1 MALDGIA
8 ISALCHELNEKL
20 SGGRIDKIHQPERDE
35 LIVSV
40 RTFGG
45 AHKLLIC
52 ANPSYPRIHI
62 TNSQKENPEKP
73 PMFCMLL
80 RKHISSGKILYV
92 KQDGFERIIKIGIES
107 YDEMGYL
114 SEKLLIVEIM
124 GKHSNIILT
133 DKDGKILD
141 SIIHV
146 DISVS
151 SVRQVLPGLMYEF
164 PPSQNKK
171 NPLTASPEDIAFSLC
186 HSESEIWKQL
196 LDTYTG
202 ISPLIA
208 REAVHLALGRCDIF
222 GIEASNDDL
231 EKVAEEFYEIIKG
244 IKEKEFNPCIIT
256 DTDSKKLLDFS
267 AVHISQYQNLAKV
280 EHFASMNE
288 ALEGFYMKKASSES
302 IRQRSGDLLKFLQT
316 SLERCY
322 KKLQIQDQTLKK
334 AAKREKYKMY
344 GDLLTANIYRI
355 NQGMKEI
362 TLENF
367 YSENM
372 EEIKIPL
379 KEDLSPSGNAQRYY
393 IKYNKEK
400 TAEAETLKQ
409 KKLNEEE
416 IDYLESVQEAVVR
429 CETNSEITQ
438 IRNELIEEGYLKNKG
453 RLQRKKKETI
463 TPMHF
468 VSDDGYDIY
477 VGKNNKQN
485 DYVTLKLSRS
495 TDIWFHTKEIHGC
508 HAIVKTSDAMEVPD
522 ETYFQ
527 AARLAAFY
535 SKGRGSENVPVDY
548 TEVKNVKKPS
558 GAKPGMVIY
567 VDYNTLY
574 VTPSEEEKDRLL
586 ANKEKSL

>member
-1 MALDGIA
+1 MALDGIT
-8 ISALCHELNEKL
+8 ISALCYELNKKL

-45 AHKLLIC
+45 AYKLLIC

-62 TNSQKENPEKP
+62 TNSQKENPQKP

-80 RKHISSGKILYV
+80 RKHLSSGKILSV
-92 KQDGFERIIKIGIES
+92 CQDGFERIIKIAIES
-107 YDEMGYL
+107 YDEMGFL
-114 SEKLLIVEIM
+114 SQKTLIIEIM

-151 SVRQVLPGLMYEF
+151 SVRQVLPGLMYETA
-164 PPSQNKK
+164 PSQNKK
-171 NPLTASPEDIAFSLC
+171 NPLCASFEDVLCSLSN
-186 HSESEIWKQL
+186 SETEIWKQL
-196 LDTYTG
+196 LDSYTG
-202 ISPLIA
+202 ISPLLA
-208 REAVHLALGRCDIF
+208 REAVHRALGRCDYL
-222 GIEASNDDL
+222 GIEASKEDF
-231 EKVAEEFYEIIKG
+231 EKVAKEFCEIISCA
-244 IKEKEFNPCIIT
+244 KEKDFNPCVII
-256 DTDSKKLLDFS
+256 DNDSQKLLDFCS
-267 AVHISQYQNLAKV
+267 VHISQYQNLAKI
-280 EHFASMNE
+280 EHYGSVSD
-288 ALEGFYMKKASSES
+288 ALEDFYTKKAASES

-316 SLERCY
+316 ALERCY

-355 NQGMKEI
+355 NQGIKEI

-379 KEDLSPSGNAQRYY
+379 KEELTPSQNAQRYY
-393 IKYNKEK
+393 VKYNKEK
-400 TAEAETLKQ
+400 TAETETLKQ

-416 IDYLESVQEAVVR
+416 IDYLESVQEAVIR
-429 CETNSEITQ
+429 CETNSEILQ

-453 RLQRKKKETI
+453 RLLKKKKETI

-477 VGKNNKQN
+477 VGKNNRQN

-522 ETYFQ
+522 RTYMQ

-567 VDYNTLY
+567 VSYNTLY
-574 VTPSEEEKDRLL
+574 VTPSEEEKEKLL
-586 ANKEKSL
+586 ANKNKI

>member
-1 MALDGIA
+1 MALDGLV
-8 ISALCHELNEKL
+8 ISALCSELNQKL
-20 SGGRIDKIHQPERDE
+20 AGTRIDKIHQPEKDE
-35 LIVSV
+35 LLISV
-40 RTFGG
+40 RGYG
-45 AHKLLIC
+45 VAYKLLVC
-52 ANPSYPRIHI
+52 ANPSFPRLHLSNI
-62 TNSQKENPEKP
+62 QKENPQTP

-80 RKHISSGKILYV
+80 RKHISGGKILSV
-92 KQDGFERIIKIGIES
+92 TQEGFDRIVNIAIES

-114 SEKLLIVEIM
+114 SPKNLIVEIM

-133 DKDGKILD
+133 DSNGKILD

-146 DISVS
+146 DFSVS
-151 SVRQVLPGLMYEF
+151 SVRQILPGLKYEL
-164 PPSQNKK
+164 PPSQGKK
-171 NPLTASPEDIAFSLC
+171 NPLDISRDDVAFALEN
-186 HSESEIWKQL
+186 SEKEVWKQL
-196 LDTYTG
+196 LENYDG
-202 ISPLIA
+202 ISPLVA
-208 REAVHLALGRCDIF
+208 REAVFRAIGMCDAK
-222 GIEASNDDL
+222 GIEVTRQDL
-231 EKVAEEFYEIIKG
+231 EKVAVNFYAIIED
-244 IKEKEFNPCIIT
+244 IKTGDFNPCIVT
-256 DTDSKKLLDFS
+256 EKATKKPLDFCAIDIGQYSTS
-267 AVHISQYQNLAKV
+267 ATV
-280 EHFASMNE
+280 EHFPSMNE
-288 ALEGFYMKKASSES
+288 AVESFYMKKASSES

-316 SLERCY
+316 SLDRCY

-344 GDLLTANIYRI
+344 GDLITSNIYRI
-355 NQGMKEI
+355 EQGMENV

-372 EEIKIPL
+372 EEVTIPL
-379 KEDLSPSGNAQRYY
+379 KTDLSPSKNAQRYY
-393 IKYNKEK
+393 TKYNKEK
-400 TAEAETLKQ
+400 TAETETLKQ
-409 KKLNEEE
+409 KELNENE
-416 IDYLESVQEAVVR
+416 INYLESVKEAVLM

-438 IRNELIEEGYLKNKG
+438 IRDELIEEGYLKNKG
-453 RLQRKKKETI
+453 RLIKKKKEVI

-495 TDIWFHTKEIHGC
+495 TDIWFHTKEIHGS
-508 HAIVKTSDAMEVPD
+508 HAIVKTDDAMLVPD

-527 AARLAAFY
+527 AARLAAYY

-574 VTPSEEEKDRLL
+574 VTPSEEEKNRLSENL
-586 ANKEKSL
+586 NKQ

>member
-1 MALDGIA
+1 MALDGLA

-35 LIVSV
+35 LVISV
-40 RTFGG
+40 RCYGG
-45 AHKLLIC
+45 GYKLLLC
-52 ANPSYPRIHI
+52 ANPSFPRLHI

-80 RKHISSGKILYV
+80 RKHISGGKILSV
-92 KQDGFERIIKIGIES
+92 TQDGFERIVKIAIES

-114 SEKLLIVEIM
+114 SEKTLIVEIM

-151 SVRQVLPGLMYEF
+151 SVRQILPGLIYEL
-164 PPSQNKK
+164 PPSQDKK
-171 NPLTASPEDIAFSLC
+171 NPLNETRDDIAFALSND
-186 HSESEIWKQL
+186 EKEVWKQIM
-196 LDTYTG
+196 DSYSG
-202 ISPLIA
+202 ISPLVA
-208 REAVHLALGRCDIF
+208 REAVYRAIGMADIM
-222 GIEASNDDL
+222 GTEATREDL
-231 EKVAEEFYEIIKG
+231 EKVAVNFYGICGDIKQ
-244 IKEKEFNPCIIT
+244 KDTNPCIIT
-256 DTDSKKLLDFS
+256 EKATKKPLDFC
-267 AVHISQYQNLAKV
+267 AIDVSQYGAEATV

-288 ALEGFYMKKASSES
+288 ALEAFYTKKASSES
-302 IRQRSGDLLKFLQT
+302 IRQRSGDLLRFLQT

-344 GDLLTANIYRI
+344 GDLITSNIYRI
-355 NQGMKEI
+355 EQGMENV

-372 EEIKIPL
+372 EEVTIPL
-379 KEDLSPSGNAQRYY
+379 KTDLSPSKNAQRYY
-393 IKYNKEK
+393 TKYNKEK

-416 IDYLESVQEAVVR
+416 IDYLESVQEAVQR
-429 CETNSEITQ
+429 CELNSEITQ
-438 IRNELIEEGYLKNKG
+438 IRDELIEEGYLKNKG
-453 RLQRKKKETI
+453 RLNRRKKEVI
-463 TPMHF
+463 TPRHF

-495 TDIWFHTKEIHGC
+495 TDIWFHTKGIHGC

-522 ETYFQ
+522 ETYMQ
-527 AARLAAFY
+527 AARLAAYY
-535 SKGRGSENVPVDY
+535 SKGRSSENVPVDY

-574 VTPSEEEKDRLL
+574 VTPSEEEKDRLSE
-586 ANKEKSL
+586 NVTNC

>member
-1 MALDGIA
+1 MALDGIT
-8 ISALCHELNEKL
+8 ISALCYELNEKL

-35 LIVSV
+35 LIISV

-45 AHKLLIC
+45 AYKLLIC

-62 TNSQKENPEKP
+62 TNSQKENPQKP

-80 RKHISSGKILYV
+80 RKHLSSGKILSV
-92 KQDGFERIIKIGIES
+92 SQDGFERIIKIAIES
-107 YDEMGYL
+107 YDEMGFL
-114 SEKLLIVEIM
+114 SEKTLIIEIM
-124 GKHSNIILT
+124 GKHSNIILI

-151 SVRQVLPGLMYEF
+151 SIRQVLPGLMYKIA
-164 PPSQNKK
+164 PSQNKK
-171 NPLTASPEDIAFSLC
+171 NPLCASFEDVLFSLS
-186 HSESEIWKQL
+186 HSETPIWKQL
-196 LDTYTG
+196 LESYTG
-202 ISPLIA
+202 ISPLVA
-208 REAVHLALGRCDIF
+208 REAVHRALGRCDYF
-222 GIEASNDDL
+222 GIEASREDFEN
-231 EKVAEEFYEIIKG
+231 VAKEFCEIISCA
-244 IKEKEFNPCIIT
+244 KEKSFNPCIII
-256 DTDSKKLLDFS
+256 DNDSKKLLDFCS
-267 AVHISQYQNLAKV
+267 VHISQYQSLAKI
-280 EHFASMNE
+280 EHYGSVSD
-288 ALEGFYMKKASSES
+288 ALENFYTKKAASES

-316 SLERCY
+316 ALERCY

-362 TLENF
+362 ALENF

-379 KEDLSPSGNAQRYY
+379 KEELTPSQNAQRYY
-393 IKYNKEK
+393 VKYNKEK
-400 TAEAETLKQ
+400 TAESETLKQ

-416 IDYLESVQEAVVR
+416 INYLESVQEAVVR
-429 CETNSEITQ
+429 CETNSEILQ

-453 RLQRKKKETI
+453 RLLKKKKETI

-477 VGKNNKQN
+477 VGKNNRQN

-522 ETYFQ
+522 RTYMQ

-567 VDYNTLY
+567 ASYNTLY
-574 VTPSEEEKDRLL
+574 VTPSEEEKERLL
-586 ANKEKSL
+586 ANKDKT

>member
-1 MALDGIA
+1 MALDGA
-8 ISALCHELNEKL
+8 VISALCFELSQKL
-20 SGGRIDKIHQPERDE
+20 VGGRIDKIHQPERDE
-35 LIVSV
+35 LTISV
-40 RTFGG
+40 RTYGG
-45 AHKLLIC
+45 AYRLLIC
-52 ANPSYPRIHI
+52 ANPSFPRIHI
-62 TNSQKENPEKP
+62 TNTQKENPDKP

-80 RKHISSGKILYV
+80 RKHISGGKILSV
-92 KQDGFERIIKIGIES
+92 TQEGFERIIKIAIES

-114 SEKLLIVEIM
+114 SQKYLIVEIM

-146 DISVS
+146 DVSVS
-151 SVRQVLPGLMYEF
+151 SVRLVLPGLMYEL

-171 NPLTASPEDIAFSLC
+171 DPVLESKEEIEFALRHDEPPL
-186 HSESEIWKQL
+186 WKQI
-196 LDTYTG
+196 LDSYLG
-202 ISPLIA
+202 ISPLVA
-208 REAVHLALGRCDIF
+208 REAVYRALGMCDMA
-222 GIEASNDDL
+222 GDEVSREDL
-231 EKVAEEFYEIIKG
+231 DKVALNFYAIMED
-244 IKEKEFNPCIIT
+244 IKEKTFNPCIIT
-256 DTDSKKLLDFS
+256 DKSTKKPLDFC
-267 AVHISQYQNLAKV
+267 AIDIGQYGNLAKT
-280 EHFASMNE
+280 EHFATMNE
-288 ALEGFYMKKASSES
+288 AVESFYTKKASSES

-334 AAKREKYKMY
+334 ASKRDKYKMY
-344 GDLLTANIYRI
+344 GDLITANIYRI
-355 NQGMKEI
+355 EQGMKEV

-372 EEIKIPL
+372 EKVVIPL
-379 KEDLSPSGNAQRYY
+379 KTDLSPAKNAQRYY
-393 IKYNKEK
+393 TKYNKEK
-400 TAEAETLKQ
+400 TAELETLKQ

-416 IDYLESVQEAVVR
+416 IDYLESVQEAVLR

-438 IRNELIEEGYLKNKG
+438 IRDELIEEGYLKNKG

-485 DYVTLKLSRS
+485 DYVTLKLARS
-495 TDIWFHTKEIHGC
+495 TDIWFHTKGIHGS
-508 HAIVKTSDAMEVPD
+508 HAIVKTTDAMEVPD

-527 AARLAAFY
+527 AARLAAYY

-574 VTPSEEEKDRLL
+574 VTPLEEEKDRLL
-586 ANKEKSL
+586 NNGAM

>member
-1 MALDGIA
+1 MALDGVV
-8 ISALCHELNEKL
+8 ISALCSELSEKL
-20 SGGRIDKIHQPERDE
+20 PGGRIDKIHQPERDE
-35 LIVSV
+35 LVISV
-40 RTFGG
+40 RCYGG
-45 AHKLLIC
+45 AYRLLIC

-62 TNSQKENPEKP
+62 TNTQKENPEKP

-80 RKHISSGKILYV
+80 RKHLMGGKILSV
-92 KQDGFERIIKIGIES
+92 SQEGFERIVKIGIES

-114 SEKLLIVEIM
+114 SEKTLIVEIM

-151 SVRQVLPGLMYEF
+151 SVRQVLPGLSYEL
-164 PPSQNKK
+164 PPAQSKK
-171 NPLTASPEDIAFSLC
+171 NPLDETRESIESELC
-186 HSESEIWKQL
+186 HDESPIWKKL
-196 LDTYTG
+196 LEGYTG
-202 ISPLIA
+202 ISPLVA
-208 REAVHLALGRCDIF
+208 REAVHRALGRCDIA
-222 GIEASNDDL
+222 GIEAIREDL
-231 EKVAEEFYEIIKG
+231 GKVALNFYSIICD
-244 IKEKEFNPCIIT
+244 IKEKSFNPCIIT
-256 DTDSKKLLDFS
+256 DTATKKPLEFCAID
-267 AVHISQYQNLAKV
+267 ISQYGNAAKT
-280 EHFASMNE
+280 EHFATMNE
-288 ALEGFYMKKASSES
+288 AVENFYMKKAAAES

-322 KKLQIQDQTLKK
+322 KKLSLQHEILKK
-334 AAKREKYKMY
+334 ASKRDKHKMY

-355 NQGMKEI
+355 SQGMKEI

-372 EEIKIPL
+372 EEVTIPL
-379 KEDLSPSGNAQRYY
+379 KTDISPAKNAQRYY

-400 TAEAETLKQ
+400 TAELETLKQ

-416 IDYLESVQEAVVR
+416 IYYLESVQEAVLR

-438 IRNELIEEGYLKNKG
+438 IRDELIEEGYLKNKG
-453 RLQRKKKETI
+453 RLQKRKKESI

-485 DYVTLKLSRS
+485 DYVTLKLARS
-495 TDIWFHTKEIHGC
+495 TDIWFHTKEIHGS
-508 HAIVKTSDAMEVPD
+508 HAIVKTEDAMLVSD

-558 GAKPGMVIY
+558 GAKPGMVVY
-567 VDYNTLY
+567 VNYNTLY
-574 VTPSEEEKDRLL
+574 VTPSEEEKERL
-586 ANKEKSL
+586 ANNAKG

>member
-1 MALDGIA
+1 MALDGIV
-8 ISALCHELNEKL
+8 ISALCSELSEKL
-20 SGGRIDKIHQPERDE
+20 IGGRIDKIHQPERDE
-35 LIVSV
+35 LVVSV
-40 RTFGG
+40 RTYGG
-45 AHKLLIC
+45 AFRLLIC

-62 TNSQKENPEKP
+62 TNTQKENPEKP

-80 RKHISSGKILYV
+80 RKHISGGKILSV
-92 KQDGFERIIKIGIES
+92 SQEGFERIIKIAIES
-107 YDEMGYL
+107 YDEMGFL
-114 SEKLLIVEIM
+114 SEKNLIVEIM

-151 SVRQVLPGLMYEF
+151 SVRQVLPGLMYEL
-164 PPSQNKK
+164 PPSQDKK
-171 NPLTASPEDIAFSLC
+171 NPLSQTREDVLYALDR
-186 HSESEIWKQL
+186 SEKEIWKQL
-196 LDTYTG
+196 LDAYTG

-208 REAVHLALGRCDIF
+208 REAVHQALGRCDIF
-222 GIEASNDDL
+222 GIESAGEDL
-231 EKVAEEFYEIIKG
+231 ERVASSFCEIINYS
-244 IKEKEFNPCIIT
+244 KEKNFNPCIIS
-256 DTDSKKLLDFS
+256 DKDSKKLIDFS
-267 AVHISQYQNLAKV
+267 SVHISQYQNLADV
-280 EHFASMNE
+280 EHYATMNE
-288 ALEGFYMKKASSES
+288 ALDSFYMKKASSES

-322 KKLQIQDQTLKK
+322 KKLQIQEQTLQK
-334 AAKREKYKMY
+334 AAKRDKYKMY

-355 NQGMKEI
+355 TQGMKEI

-379 KEDLSPSGNAQRYY
+379 KEDLSPSANAQRYY
-393 IKYNKEK
+393 VKYNKKK
-400 TAEAETLKQ
+400 TAEAETIKQ

-416 IDYLESVQEAVVR
+416 INYLESVQEAVLR

-438 IRNELIEEGYLKNKG
+438 IRDELIEQGYLKNKG

-522 ETYFQ
+522 RTYFQ
-527 AARLAAFY
+527 AARLAAYY

-574 VTPSEEEKDRLL
+574 VTPSEEEKDTLW
-586 ANKEKSL
+586 ANAKS

>member
-35 LIVSV
+35 LIISV

-45 AHKLLIC
+45 AYKLLIC

-92 KQDGFERIIKIGIES
+92 KQADFERIIKIGIES
-107 YDEMGYL
+107 YDELGYL

-133 DKDGKILD
+133 DKGGKILD

-151 SVRQVLPGLMYEF
+151 SVRQVLPGLMYEL

-171 NPLTASPEDIAFSLC
+171 NPLVATQEDIGFSLC
-186 HSESEIWKQL
+186 HSETEIWKQL
-196 LDTYTG
+196 LDAYTG

-208 REAVHLALGRCDIF
+208 REAVHQALGRCDIF
-222 GIEASNDDL
+222 GIEASREDL
-231 EKVAEEFYEIIKG
+231 ERVAFSFCEIINCANGKN
-244 IKEKEFNPCIIT
+244 FNPCIIS
-256 DTDSKKLLDFS
+256 DKDSGKLIDFS
-267 AVHISQYQNLAKV
+267 SVHISQYQNLAV
-280 EHFASMNE
+280 IEHYATMNE
-288 ALEGFYMKKASSES
+288 AIDSFYMKKASSES

-316 SLERCY
+316 SLDRCY

-334 AAKREKYKMY
+334 AAKREKHKIY

-379 KEDLSPSGNAQRYY
+379 KEELTPSQNAQRYY

-400 TAEAETLKQ
+400 TAEQETIKQ

-416 IDYLESVQEAVVR
+416 IDYLESVQEAVLR

-522 ETYFQ
+522 ETYLQ

-586 ANKEKSL
+586 NNAAKL